1 MRGIGGQQDSV
12 FGQSLSGAGG
22 GVSGNTERV
31 LRAIDRIAA
40 AAMWP
45 ETPSLVPRLSGRAG
59 SAIFVPTA
67 CRSVAEGLPAP
78 DQVFVSVNSV
88 EIVIIPPTDQLY
100 LQLMRWSLGF

>member
-1 MRGIGGQQDSV
+1 MRGIGGQPD
-12 FGQSLSGAGG
+12 GLSDDPLSWAGG

-31 LRAIDRIAA
+31 LRAVGRVAA

-59 SAIFVPTA
+59 SAIFLSTA

-78 DQVFVSVNSV
+78 VQV
-88 EIVIIPPTDQLY
+88 VI
-100 LQLMRWSLGF
+100 